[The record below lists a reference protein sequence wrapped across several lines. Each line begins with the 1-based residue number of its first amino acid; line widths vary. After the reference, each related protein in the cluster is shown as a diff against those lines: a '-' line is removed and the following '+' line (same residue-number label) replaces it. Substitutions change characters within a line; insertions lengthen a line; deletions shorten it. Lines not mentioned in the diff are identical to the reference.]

1 LNTGLNTY
9 VFMLLPQTLN
19 ICYPLQQDEVDFS
32 SEQQVVAGSGAQ
44 QAVVVSGGQQ
54 TKGFSPSD

>member
-1 LNTGLNTY
+1 
-9 VFMLLPQTLN
+9 MLLPQTIN
-19 ICYPLQQDEVDFS
+19 IFYPLQQDEADFS

>member
-1 LNTGLNTY
+1 
-9 VFMLLPQTLN
+9 MLLPQTLN
-19 ICYPLQQDEVDFS
+19 ICYPLQQDEADFS